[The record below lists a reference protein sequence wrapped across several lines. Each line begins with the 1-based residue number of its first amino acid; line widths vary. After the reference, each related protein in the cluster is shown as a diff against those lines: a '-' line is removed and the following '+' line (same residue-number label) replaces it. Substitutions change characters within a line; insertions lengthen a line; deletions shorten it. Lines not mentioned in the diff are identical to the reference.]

1 MNFSTIIKT
10 SLLVIKINKCAQFGP
25 PNSYSRQPTKS
36 LLIFANTANIPISI
50 EKENT
55 TLQAPPGNGKDN
67 SKSIKEKE
75 KVILVGDSIVSG
87 VNGKGL
93 STDKFT
99 TVVRDIPGATSDD
112 MVHHTI
118 PLAEKNPKK
127 LIVHADTN
135 DIYRNIDTIGK
146 NLQLC

>member
-1 MNFSTIIKT
+1 MNFSTIIKN

-36 LLIFANTANIPISI
+36 LLKFANTTNIPISI

-55 TLQAPPGNGKDN
+55 TLQAPPGNGKES
-67 SKSIKEKE
+67 SKSIKVKE

-93 STDKFT
+93 STENL
-99 TVVRDIPGATSDD
+99 R
-112 MVHHTI
+112 
-118 PLAEKNPKK
+118 PLFAIFLVQRQMIWSITQFHLQRKTLKN
-127 LIVHADTN
+127 
-135 DIYRNIDTIGK
+135 
-146 NLQLC
+146 